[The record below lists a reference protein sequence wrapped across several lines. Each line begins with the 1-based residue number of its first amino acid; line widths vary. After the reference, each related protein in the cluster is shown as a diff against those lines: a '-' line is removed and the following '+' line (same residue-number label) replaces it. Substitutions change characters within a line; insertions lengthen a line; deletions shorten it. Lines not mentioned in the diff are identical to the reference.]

1 MFLTKNLRQIG
12 CLAVC
17 FIALSTSSA
26 QANYQ
31 NNKSDNINNLK
42 ENSTQLLAQNI
53 NPTIAGDP
61 NLYGTWFY
69 VETYNSYGTTGVYQ
83 EKMHFSENG
92 ELYVYDSV
100 FQSADAGVARGD
112 SSLIVDTGEWA
123 VQNGQIYS
131 RRSPD
136 ESWSLI
142 SSSYQVDGEG
152 LLAVSADGSSQRLWT
167 RN

>member
-1 MFLTKNLRQIG
+1 MFFTKDLRQIG

-17 FIALSTSSA
+17 FIAFSTSSA
-26 QANYQ
+26 QANHQ
-31 NNKSDNINNLK
+31 NNQSDNINNLTG
-42 ENSTQLLAQNI
+42 NSTQLLAQNT

-61 NLYGTWFY
+61 HLYGTWFY

-83 EKMHFSENG
+83 EKMRFSENG
-92 ELYVYDSV
+92 ELYVYDSA
-100 FQSADAGVARGD
+100 FQGAGVSRGD
-112 SSLIVDTGEWA
+112 SSLIVDAGEWA

-131 RRSPD
+131 RRSPN
-136 ESWSLI
+136 EPWSLI